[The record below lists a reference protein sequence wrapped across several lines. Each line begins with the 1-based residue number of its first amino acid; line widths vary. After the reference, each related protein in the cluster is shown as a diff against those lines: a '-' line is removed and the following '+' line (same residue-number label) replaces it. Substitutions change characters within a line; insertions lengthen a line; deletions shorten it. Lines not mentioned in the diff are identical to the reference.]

1 MNHTLI
7 IFTKNLVFGKVKTRL
22 ASSVGNDKAF
32 EIYTLLIAHTH
43 AITHQLS
50 MNKIVFYS
58 DEIEADDLWGNDYK
72 KQLQAGNDLGER
84 MLNAFEFSFQKS
96 NGKAII
102 IGCDCP
108 QLTTQIINHAFEQLD
123 NCDVIIGP
131 AEDGGYYLL
140 GMKKLHEQLFANIE
154 WSTNKVLTETIKRCN
169 ENKLSYN
176 LLPTLNDVDEENDL
190 RYMNILL

>member
-32 EIYTLLIAHTH
+32 EIYKLLITHTH

-72 KQLQAGNDLGER
+72 KQLQVGNDLGER

-154 WSTNKVLTETIKRCN
+154 WSTNKVLTATIKRCN

-190 RYMNILL
+190 QYMNTLL